1 VDTLPR
7 RLRRLRRLPP
17 AALPAPLDRRDVRCA
32 RGPLAR
38 LLGLAGLRGLPAHTG
53 LLLPRTR
60 SIHTCAMRFGLDLF
74 WLDGDGRV
82 VRVDRGVPPWR
93 MRSCRAARAVVELPS
108 GTDPYCS
115 AD

>member
-1 VDTLPR
+1 MDTLPR
-7 RLRRLRRLPP
+7 RLRRLPPASLLPP
-17 AALPAPLDRRDVRCA
+17 PLDRRDVRCA

-38 LLGLAGLRGLPAHTG
+38 LLGLAGLRGLPPQAG

-60 SIHTCAMRFGLDLF
+60 SIHTCGMRFALDLV

-82 VRVDRGVPPWR
+82 VRVDRAVPPWR
-93 MRSCRAARAVVELPS
+93 VRSCRTARAVVELPS
-108 GTDPYCS
+108 CGDPYCS